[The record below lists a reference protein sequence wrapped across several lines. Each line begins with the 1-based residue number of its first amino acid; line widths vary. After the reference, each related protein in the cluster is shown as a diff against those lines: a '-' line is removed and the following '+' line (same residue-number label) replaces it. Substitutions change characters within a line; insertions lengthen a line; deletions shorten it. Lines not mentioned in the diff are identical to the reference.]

1 MLIRLTVAA
10 LGVLLFAGTLAA
22 QNYAGHPEHRIRFV
36 KPDNAPPNE
45 LYTENRVIVTNS
57 SLNLVGS
64 GMQVTG
70 QVVTDFEADSVPAG
84 VDAPTGQLREV
95 QVSIELYYH
104 DNVIIRDR
112 DGKPVE
118 TRIETRDLGRLVPGQ
133 SMVVTTNREF
143 GRFSIADFALPAM
156 NKPLAPGLYR
166 LAAVVRF
173 RSQSERVQR
182 AIKYCSDWYGV
193 RVEQTTDPDTQEV
206 FSEMIPIMSNAD
218 IHEEVYK
225 TLLDRPGNVNST
237 TLMWVGEVLKDGNAK
252 MISPQEGTARAPA
265 NYVVWS
271 YHIEMVGQLLK
282 YEHELDNAD
291 AVVDAEL
298 EMKLKAEPRRNATP
312 EDIAKLEAL
321 KDEWRKQAEAE
332 KVRIKRDNRI
342 LIDTYGGR
350 TTRDEA
356 RMHTAAVAAKAAV
369 VEQVSRYHEYL
380 QLRYWVLTDGL
391 LQYSGWNQ
399 FNVPGYNAWA
409 AFEFDDIAKSTR
421 DREERLARLEAQPG
435 GLDGVL
441 ERRRENWK
449 FQPPEVRTPG
459 LAYLSD
465 YDQSSKWDSNKFVK
479 KPASGLE
486 FDVSAWSTYRADT
499 LVKFIEATDKAFNQV
514 TTTSVYAVQ
523 TWPQA
528 LTMARAARD
537 DVIVAAYAW
546 EFYILTDKQ
555 KLEREK
561 VIEMWNK
568 EPDLGELK
576 IADYLAKATVAPG
589 TIKSRFDSGIN
600 MIKSEVKVTDFS
612 FTYSQAIQRGVE
624 ARALPGARPPSAPTK
639 D

>member
-22 QNYAGHPEHRIRFV
+22 QNYTGHPENRIRFA

-45 LYTENRVIVTNS
+45 LYTENRVIVTNP
-57 SLNLVGS
+57 SLNIVGS

-104 DNVIIRDR
+104 DNVIIRDK
-112 DGKPVE
+112 DSKPVE

-133 SMVVTTNREF
+133 SMVVTTSREF

-156 NKPLAPGLYR
+156 DKPLAPGLYR
-166 LAAVVRF
+166 LSAVVRF

-193 RVEQTTDPDTQEV
+193 RVNQTTDPDTQEV

-218 IHEEVYK
+218 IHDEVYK

-237 TLMWVGEVLKDGNAK
+237 TLMWVGEVVKDGNAK

-265 NYVVWS
+265 NYVIWS
-271 YHIEMVGQLLK
+271 YHIEMVGQLLN
-282 YEHELDNAD
+282 YEHQLDNAD

-298 EMKLKAEPRRNATP
+298 ELKLRADAGRNATP
-312 EDIAKLEAL
+312 EQIAKLEAL

-332 KVRIKRDNRI
+332 KIRIKRDNRV
-342 LIDTYGGR
+342 LIEIYGGR

-380 QLRYWVLTDGL
+380 QMRYWVLTDGL

-399 FNVPGYNAWA
+399 FNVPGYNASA
-409 AFEFDDIAKSTR
+409 AFDASDVMKSTT
-421 DREERLARLEAQPG
+421 DRQARLERLREQPG
-435 GLDGVL
+435 GLDAVL

-449 FQPPEVRTPG
+449 YQPAEVRTAG

-465 YDQSSKWDSNKFVK
+465 YDQSPKWDANKFVK
-479 KPASGLE
+479 KTSTGLE
-486 FDVSAWSTYRADT
+486 FDVEAWSKYRGDT
-499 LVKFIEATDKAFNQV
+499 LVKLIEATDKVFNQV

-528 LTMARAARD
+528 LTMARSARD

-546 EFYILTDKQ
+546 EFYVLTDKQ
-555 KLEREK
+555 KLERAT
-561 VIEMWNK
+561 VIEMWKN

-576 IADYLAKATVAPG
+576 IADYLNKATVAPG
-589 TIKSRFDSGIN
+589 TIMSRFDSSMN
-600 MIKSEVKVTDFS
+600 MIKSEVKVKDIAFA
-612 FTYSQAIQRGVE
+612 YSQAIQRGVD
-624 ARALPGARPPSAPTK
+624 ARSLPGVRPPSAPTK